1 MDAKAKFE
9 ELKEQWGELSTP
21 KKAGIAIGIVGMIFL
36 FVVTGN
42 NKPAP
47 KPKPGAPVVASD
59 TTGPVKLANPGE
71 LVATSN
77 NFLATSPRN
86 MGLEDQSALIQS
98 MRDDVKK
105 SADRAS
111 SAESAVDMLTKKL
124 DAVLNGNKGAT
135 FNPAGGTAAAGQP
148 VDLNKNL
155 PPPVDFSQPGA
166 GSNTSA
172 GSNTALAPS
181 RNTGISVVEAPAP
194 AAKPKAEIPP
204 ISLPRNTIIESI
216 MLSGINA
223 RTNSAGGTS
232 GGNVTSANNVGS
244 PFLVRVKGNAYL
256 PNGWKVADLD
266 NCFMSG
272 EGVGILSTEKANVI
286 SSSIS
291 CVDKAGRIFEAKIK
305 AFGVDEDGI
314 QGISGRLVTKQG
326 SILAKMALAGIASG
340 LGSAFTPQAT
350 ASFTNT
356 SGQPNGS
363 SQAYVVPNA
372 QFVAGNAV
380 GQGLNQSMTMLSKFY
395 LDYAKQMF
403 PVIEVNAGTRVTW
416 ILQEG
421 VDLVATTE
429 PPSKQS
435 SLR

>member
-1 MDAKAKFE
+1 MDAKQKLAE
-9 ELKEQWGELSTP
+9 YKEIWGEMSTP
-21 KKAGIAIGIVGMIFL
+21 KKAGVIIGPICMVAL
-36 FVVTGN
+36 FMLTGN

-47 KPKPGAPVVASD
+47 KGQAATSVASND
-59 TTGPVKLANPGE
+59 STQPVKLGNPGD
-71 LVATSN
+71 LNAASGTGFNMPS
-77 NFLATSPRN
+77 TPRN
-86 MGLEDQSALIQS
+86 QGLEDQAALVQS
-98 MRDDVKK
+98 LRDDVRK
-105 SADRAS
+105 SADQAAS
-111 SAESAVDMLTKKL
+111 AQEQISGLNKRL
-124 DAVLNGNKGAT
+124 DQALNGGPAFKPT
-135 FNPAGGTAAAGQP
+135 AGGAAPA
-148 VDLNKNL
+148 VELNKSL
-155 PPPVDFSQPGA
+155 PPPVDFNQPGA
-166 GSNTSA
+166 NPASNSA
-172 GSNTALAPS
+172 PTPLNLSPS

-194 AAKPKAEIPP
+194 AAKAKIDVPP
-204 ISLPRNTIIESI
+204 ISLPRNTIIESV

-223 RTNSAGGTS
+223 RTNAS
-232 GGNVTSANNVGS
+232 GGNSGGSVTSANNVGS
-244 PFLVRVKGNAYL
+244 PFLARVKGNAML
-256 PNGWKVADLD
+256 PNGWKVADLE
-266 NCFMSG
+266 NCFLSG
-272 EGVGILSTEKANVI
+272 EGIGILSTEKANVI

-291 CVDKAGRIFEAKIK
+291 CVDKQGRIFEAKIK

-350 ASFTNT
+350 ASFSNT
-356 SGQPNGS
+356 SGQANGS
-363 SQAYVVPNA
+363 SQSYTVPSAN
-372 QFVAGNAV
+372 FVAGNAI

-403 PVIEVNAGTRVTW
+403 PVIEINAGTRITW